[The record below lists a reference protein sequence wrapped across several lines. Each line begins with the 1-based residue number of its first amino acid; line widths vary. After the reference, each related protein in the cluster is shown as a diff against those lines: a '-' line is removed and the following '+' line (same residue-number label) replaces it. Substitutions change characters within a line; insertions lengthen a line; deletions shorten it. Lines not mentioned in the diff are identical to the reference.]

1 MKRLQI
7 LLLSG
12 FDRNEPHRRSQ
23 SGFVNSL
30 RIRRIVLGP
39 LHEGLHETRIDQQDP
54 VAIGQ
59 KASAPKMCARASL
72 HGDGFRTQFLDRLK
86 QFGAARLTRNDNAI
100 LIDAVAVKRAL
111 PEVDGEQFK
120 RHGSLLCGQQCWR
133 KSGRRPSHNMRTAV
147 EAVFVG
153 RARAYNRRFLQ
164 LCSHHLVEPVAC
176 TPASGWEKG
185 QVENQIVTMRDVLFR
200 PKPKVKALEELNVW
214 LADQCVAYAKRTRHP
229 EFRERTIFEV
239 FEEERPR
246 LMPFLGPFAGF
257 IEKPMR
263 ATTTCLIAHDRVKY
277 SVDAKAAG
285 RAVLVRV
292 YADRIV
298 ALLGEEVVA
307 DHPRSFRRDQV
318 VYDPW
323 HYLPVLMRKP
333 GALRNGA
340 PFKDWE
346 LPAPLSAIRARL
358 QHHADGDRQFVKIL
372 GRVPEDGVAAVA
384 QACGEALEAGIAN
397 GDVVLAILAR
407 TRQPPA
413 PPSITTPEALKLR
426 TEPTADCARYDNLRQ
441 RREDAKWSDI
451 RSSTP

>member
-185 QVENQIVTMRDVLFR
+185 QVENQIGTMRDVLFR